1 MNQDYEKKIS
11 DFINAFLYLPDEAF
25 KDGTPKEQSSRV
37 LNAPKG
43 QSGRVLKLEWIKASL
58 LVLLDKVFKDKQRLL
73 KAALQEY
80 DIIIHNSYFEEGD
93 ENGQQ
98 RT

>member
-25 KDGTPKEQSSRV
+25 KDGTSKEQSS
-37 LNAPKG
+37 
-43 QSGRVLKLEWIKASL
+43 RVLKLEWIKASL
-58 LVLLDKVFKDKQRLL
+58 LVLLDKVFKDKQQLL

>member
-11 DFINAFLYLPDEAF
+11 DFINAFLCLPDEAF
-25 KDGTPKEQSSRV
+25 KHGMPKEQS
-37 LNAPKG
+37 N
-43 QSGRVLKLEWIKASL
+43 RVLKLEWIKASL
-58 LVLLDKVFKDKQRLL
+58 SVLLDEVFKDKQRLL

-98 RT
+98 GT

>member
-37 LNAPKG
+37 LKF
-43 QSGRVLKLEWIKASL
+43 EWIKASL
-58 LVLLDKVFKDKQRLL
+58 LVLLDKVFKDKQKLL

-80 DIIIHNSYFEEGD
+80 DIIIHDSYFEEGD